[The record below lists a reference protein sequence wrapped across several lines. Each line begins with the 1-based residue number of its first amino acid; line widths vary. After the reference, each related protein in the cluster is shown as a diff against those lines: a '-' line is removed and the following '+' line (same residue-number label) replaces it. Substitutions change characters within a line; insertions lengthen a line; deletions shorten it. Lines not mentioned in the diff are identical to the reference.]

1 MATKFRSLKQRF
13 SILSVQP
20 TTTVKAATPSS
31 PLHSTLINRTP
42 FFYGWVILLI
52 ATLGSIMTSPG
63 QTFAVSIF
71 IEHFIGDL
79 GISRSLVST
88 LYTIGTLCGS
98 LALPIVGRQFDRRG
112 ARLLMTVI
120 ALLFGLACLY
130 MGYVQN
136 ALMLGIGFVL
146 IRMLGQGSLG
156 MVSTNVINQWWVRHR
171 GPVLGLSGTAMAL
184 IGVGGAPNLL
194 NWLIP
199 QVGWRTTYMILGA
212 VLLLVMTPLAWI
224 FTRNRPEDHGLL
236 PDGTQ
241 TPVPQ
246 TGPASGVGT
255 VAVPVA
261 EENWTRAEAM
271 RTPIF
276 WVFMVGLA
284 SLSMLGTGLMF
295 HIVSIFDDNA
305 MSPTL
310 AAAVYVPIAFTTAV
324 TNLGSGFLVDRVR
337 LRVLMALALLLQ
349 VVSLWMVSYLSSL
362 FLAMA
367 FGVVLGATN
376 GLQRTVSTV
385 AWAKYYGRLHLGS
398 ISGVTTTVLVAAS
411 ALGPMP
417 MGIARDLL
425 GSYGTTLNLLAVIP
439 LVLAIASLFVDRPEK
454 RG

>member
-1 MATKFRSLKQRF
+1 M
-13 SILSVQP
+13 
-20 TTTVKAATPSS
+20 
-31 PLHSTLINRTP
+31 
-42 FFYGWVILLI
+42 I
-52 ATLGSIMTSPG
+52 ATLGAIMTSPG

-71 IEHFIGDL
+71 IEQFILDL

-112 ARLLMTVI
+112 ARILMTII
-120 ALLFGLACLY
+120 ALLFGFACLY

-146 IRMLGQGSLG
+146 VRMLGQGSLG
-156 MVSTNVINQWWVRHR
+156 MVSTNLINQWWVRHR

-184 IGVGGAPNLL
+184 IGVGGAPNLI

-199 QVGWRTTYMILGA
+199 QVGWRTTYMLLGA

-224 FTRNRPEDHGLL
+224 FVRNRPEDHGLL
-236 PDGTQ
+236 PDGVKMAETTVDPATGIGTGTQ
-241 TPVPQ
+241 PVP
-246 TGPASGVGT
+246 
-255 VAVPVA
+255 
-261 EENWTRAEAM
+261 EENWTRAEAI

-276 WVFMVGLA
+276 WVFMLGLA
-284 SLSMLGTGLMF
+284 SLSMLGTGLTF
-295 HIVSIFDDNA
+295 HIVSIFADNG
-305 MSPTL
+305 MSAAL
-310 AAAVYVPIAFTTAV
+310 AATSFVPVAVTTAI

-337 LRVLMALALLLQ
+337 LRVLMAISLVLQ
-349 VVSLWMVSYLSSL
+349 VVSLWMVSYLSSI

-376 GLQRTVSTV
+376 GLQRTISTV

-398 ISGVTTTVLVAAS
+398 ITGVTTTVLVASS

-425 GSYGTTLNLLAVIP
+425 GSYGATLKLLAIIP
-439 LVLAIASLFVDRPEK
+439 LVLAIACLFVDRPEK
-454 RG
+454 PAEASATA

>member
-1 MATKFRSLKQRF
+1 M
-13 SILSVQP
+13 
-20 TTTVKAATPSS
+20 TTSGPI
-31 PLHSTLINRTP
+31 HSTLVNRTP

-71 IEHFIGDL
+71 IEQFIRDL

-98 LALPIVGRQFDRRG
+98 LALPIVGRQFDQRG

-120 ALLFGLACLY
+120 ALLFGLACIY
-130 MGYVQN
+130 MGYIQN

-146 IRMLGQGSLG
+146 IRMLGQGSLS
-156 MVSTNVINQWWVRHR
+156 MISTNVINQWWVRHR
-171 GPVLGLSGTAMAL
+171 GPILGLSGTAMAL
-184 IGVGGAPNLL
+184 IGVGGSPNLI

-199 QVGWRTTYMILGA
+199 QLGWRMTYILLGV
-212 VLLLVMTPLAWI
+212 VLLLVMAPLAWI

-236 PDGTQ
+236 PDGVQTAATQ
-241 TPVPQ
+241 TGQ
-246 TGPASGVGT
+246 STGLGT

-261 EENWTRAEAM
+261 EENWTRAEAI

-276 WVFMVGLA
+276 WVFLLGLA
-284 SLSMLGTGLMF
+284 SVSMLGTGLTF
-295 HIVSIFDDNA
+295 HIVSIFADNG
-305 MSPTL
+305 MSPAL
-310 AAAVYVPIAFTTAV
+310 AATSFVPVAITTAI

-337 LRVLMALALLLQ
+337 LRVLMAISLVLQ
-349 VVSLWMVSYLSSL
+349 VLSLWMVTYLSSI

-367 FGVVLGATN
+367 FGVVMGATN
-376 GLQRTVSTV
+376 GLQRTIGTV
-385 AWAKYYGRLHLGS
+385 AWAKYYGRRHLGS
-398 ISGVTTTVLVAAS
+398 ISGITTTVMVGSS

-425 GSYGTTLNLLAVIP
+425 GSYGTTLKLLAIIP

-454 RG
+454 RGEERQDDRMTG

>member
-1 MATKFRSLKQRF
+1 M
-13 SILSVQP
+13 SVQP
-20 TTTVKAATPSS
+20 TTTAKAATPSGPIDS
-31 PLHSTLINRTP
+31 ALVNRTP
-42 FFYGWVILLI
+42 FFYGWVILVI
-52 ATLGSIMTSPG
+52 ATFGSIMTSPG

-71 IEHFIGDL
+71 IEHFIRDL

-98 LALPIVGRQFDRRG
+98 LALPLVGRQFDRRG
-112 ARLLMTVI
+112 ARTLMTVI

-184 IGVGGAPNLL
+184 IGVGGAPNLI

-199 QVGWRTTYMILGA
+199 LVGWRTTYMLLGA
-212 VLLLVMTPLAWI
+212 LLLLVMTPLAWI

-236 PDGTQ
+236 PDGAQ
-241 TPVPQ
+241 TS
-246 TGPASGVGT
+246 AAHSGQSIGLGT
-255 VAVPVA
+255 VVVQGAVPVA

-295 HIVSIFDDNA
+295 HIVSIFSDNT

-310 AAAVYVPIAFTTAV
+310 AAAVYVPIAFTTAI
-324 TNLGSGFLVDRVR
+324 TNLGSGFLVDRLR
-337 LRVLMALALLLQ
+337 LRVLMALALVLQ
-349 VVSLWMVSYLSSL
+349 VVSLWMVSSLSSL
-362 FLAMA
+362 FLAMT

-398 ISGVTTTVLVAAS
+398 ITGVTTTVLVASS

-425 GSYGTTLNLLAVIP
+425 GSYGTTLKLLAILP
-439 LVLAIASLFVDRPEK
+439 LVLAVATLFVDRPEK
-454 RG
+454 RGVA